1 MLTMEV
7 LNIVENMIKLG
18 FYNSEKE
25 ILLIMEPVISLLDG
39 SNDFT
44 S

>member
-1 MLTMEV
+1 MEV